1 MTDQQLAIPG
11 AASWFH
17 YIVPYYQGVHRSALP
32 SDDIVQIFLSL
43 SPDRMAINGRSR
55 FNQGK
60 YQIIV
65 RSDRI
70 TIRGPYGEDAYGD
83 SRFPLVTQVYLQP
96 SQISDETDMH
106 ITSRPTLRAL
116 MPVGLM
122 GLLLTGGLFGVMP
135 QSTSQDFA
143 PTAWLLLLFPYAI
156 IVLFFNIEIRILLH
170 VLKRHMRF

>member
-1 MTDQQLAIPG
+1 MTRQQLAMHG
-11 AASWFH
+11 AVSWFH
-17 YIVPYYQGVHRSALP
+17 YIVPFYQGVHRSALS
-32 SDDIVQIFLSL
+32 SDDIIQIFLSL
-43 SPDRMAINGRSR
+43 SPDRMAINSRSR

-60 YQIIV
+60 YQIIT

-83 SRFPLVTQVYLQP
+83 SRFPLVTQIYLQP
-96 SQISDETDMH
+96 SQTSDETYIH

-122 GLLLTGGLFGVMP
+122 GLLLTGGLFVVMS
-135 QSTSQDFA
+135 QSTSQAFA

-156 IVLFFNIEIRILLH
+156 IVLFFNIEIRILLY
-170 VLKRHMRF
+170 VLKRYIPF